1 MIFLKKAALFCLL
14 LLTALSSLSVSAAA
28 KEADDGKKPIK
39 WVEFKVTKEALSDTA
54 AIDIKTHGTDR
65 HYSWIELLAFLGSR
79 YGGDFSRY
87 KKADLTDLLK
97 KADGGKISELPKNE
111 KLYNYY
117 LRAYGAILSG
127 LLGPYT
133 KEWEKGGV
141 TIWEEGYGIRA
152 FSPIAAAYPYTH
164 YDDFGAAR
172 SYGYRRHHLGHDMM
186 GSVGTPII
194 ATEGGIVEQLGWNQY
209 GGWRIGI
216 RSYDGKRYYYY
227 AHLRKGHPYAALT
240 EGQTVSAG
248 EVIGYLGMTGYS
260 AKENVN
266 NINVPHLHYGL
277 QLIFSP
283 EQKDGINQI
292 WVDCYALTEFLS
304 EHRSRT
310 YFCEESGE
318 RRSAFRLLVPE
329 TPE

>member
-1 MIFLKKAALFCLL
+1 MIFLRRASFLFLFLAL
-14 LLTALSSLSVSAAA
+14 ALSLTISASAEE
-28 KEADDGKKPIK
+28 KEKPIK
-39 WVEFKVTKEALSDTA
+39 WVEFKVTKEALADTA
-54 AIDIKTHGTDR
+54 AVDIKTHGSQK
-65 HYSWIELLAFLGSR
+65 HYSWIELLSFLGVQ

-87 KKADLTDLLK
+87 KKSDLDKILK
-97 KADGGKISELPKNE
+97 EAEEKEISELTKNK

-117 LRAYGAILSG
+117 LRSYGAVLSG

-133 KEWEKGGV
+133 KEWEKGGITV
-141 TIWEEGYGIRA
+141 WEEGYGIRA
-152 FSPIAAAYPYTH
+152 FSPIAALYSYNH
-164 YDDFGAAR
+164 YDDFGASR
-172 SYGYRRHHLGHDMM
+172 SYGYKRKHLGHDMM
-186 GSVGTPII
+186 GSVGTPIV
-194 ATEGGIVEQLGWNQY
+194 ATEGGIVEHLGWNQY

-216 RSYDGKRYYYY
+216 RSFDGKRYYYY
-227 AHLRKGHPYAALT
+227 AHLRKNHPYTALY
-240 EGQTVSAG
+240 EGQTVAAG

-304 EHRSRT
+304 AYRSRT
-310 YFCEESGE
+310 YFCEETGE
-318 RRSAFRLLVPE
+318 RKEIFRILVPE

>member
-1 MIFLKKAALFCLL
+1 MNIFKKSALLFLL
-14 LLTALSSLSVSAAA
+14 LSFSLPLSVCALA
-28 KEADDGKKPIK
+28 KEESGGIK
-39 WVEFKVTKEALSDTA
+39 WVEFGVTKEALADTA
-54 AIDIKTHGTDR
+54 AVDIKTYGQKR
-65 HYSWIELLAFLGSR
+65 HYSWIELLSFLGQK

-87 KKADLTDLLK
+87 KKSDLTKLLK
-97 KADGGKISELPKNE
+97 EAEEKEISELAKNK

-117 LRAYGAILSG
+117 LSAYGATLSG
-127 LLGPYT
+127 LLGPYK
-133 KEWEKGGV
+133 KEWEKGGITV
-141 TIWEEGYGIRA
+141 WEEGYGIRA
-152 FSPIAAAYPYTH
+152 FSPIAALYSYNH
-164 YDDFGAAR
+164 YDDFGASR
-172 SYGYRRHHLGHDMM
+172 SYGYKRKHLGHDMM
-186 GSVGTPII
+186 GSVGTPIV
-194 ATEGGIVEQLGWNQY
+194 ATEGGIIEHLGWNQY

-227 AHLRKGHPYAALT
+227 AHLRKNHPYADLY
-240 EGQTVSAG
+240 EGQCVAAG

-266 NINVPHLHYGL
+266 NINVPHLHYGI

-292 WVDCYALTEFLS
+292 WLDCYALTEFLS
-304 EHRSRT
+304 AYRSRT

-318 RRSAFRLLVPE
+318 RKATFRILVPE